1 MLIIFC
7 FKASDRTRVLASVVG
22 SLRILPRLFPA
33 HRLRCVV
40 YKAVIPL
47 LNGAVGGDRTS
58 GLLITNQLLYQ
69 LSYNS
74 KKTKDYRGLEC
85 SRQIENRITR

>member
-1 MLIIFC
+1 MANDI
-7 FKASDRTRVLASVVG
+7 SGLAK
-22 SLRILPRLFPA
+22 LFPVN
-33 HRLRCVV
+33 RLWYTD
-40 YKAVIPL
+40 YKTVTPL

-85 SRQIENRITR
+85 RRQIETSITRQS